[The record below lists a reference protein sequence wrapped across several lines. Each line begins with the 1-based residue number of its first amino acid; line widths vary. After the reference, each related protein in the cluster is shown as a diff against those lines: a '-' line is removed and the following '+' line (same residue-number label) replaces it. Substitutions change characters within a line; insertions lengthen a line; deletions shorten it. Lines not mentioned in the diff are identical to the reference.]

1 MPEVG
6 RGQDNSYGHRIL
18 HPMNQQP
25 YEPFSRLWDSIVKRL
40 NVDSGTGPHN
50 GNVRPLRTGKP
61 GGRHLFF
68 RLGFTAAIILI
79 LVFLAQGVYLYTEWL
94 WFGEVSFTGVFL
106 KSLTTKIW
114 MGLAAGGIFFAIVY
128 GNILLA
134 RRMAPRYQFGPG
146 TEVIERAPVPD
157 RLMRWLIPLLL
168 LLPTLIAVGA
178 GSAGWEDLLK
188 YFNRADFGITD
199 PVFGYDAG
207 FYVFALPFLRL
218 LQSFAW
224 WTLIFT
230 LIATSAMH
238 FFDYAI
244 NWSENKLTFAPHVK
258 GHLSV
263 IMGLIMFVLGAGYLL
278 KGYVLMFSPRGVV
291 FGASYTDVHAQLP
304 VFKFMAATAVVAG
317 LLFLVN
323 IHFRGWKLPAA
334 AIALIILTGLLAGQA
349 YPFIVQQYQV
359 SPNELDKESPYI
371 KNNIDFTRHGFD
383 LDSIEQKPFAVTDN
397 LTAADVQ
404 QNVSTISNIRLWD
417 PATLAQTY
425 GQIQTIR
432 PYYKFR
438 DVDVDRYQADGRRQQ
453 MMLSIRELS
462 VDDLDTRAK
471 TWQNEHLV
479 YTHGYGMVMSPV
491 AEVSAEGLPQLA
503 IKDIPPVTSLPE
515 LEVTQ
520 PAVYF
525 GEKAND
531 YVVVRSTTQEFDY
544 PKGNENVYTNYDG
557 NGGIDVSNLLH
568 RMAFSWRYASLKLF
582 LSDSITGQSRIMI
595 HREIRDRIQNIAPF
609 LTYDSD
615 PYSVLIDGRI
625 FWIQDAYTTTSY
637 YPYSQPA
644 SEGFNYIRNSVKVA
658 VDAYNGDVKFYIV
671 DDNDPILK
679 TYRNIFPDLFTPAD
693 QVPEELRAHFR
704 YPEDLFKVQ
713 AQMYSTYHMTDAQVF
728 YNKEDQWSMPRR
740 QSGDK
745 QAGMDPYYV
754 IMSLPGEER
763 EQFMLMLPFSPSGKD
778 NMISWMAAK
787 SDPGSYGQRI
797 VYQFPKDKLV
807 FGPMQVQARFNQDPT
822 ISSQVTLW
830 GQSGSQVIFGNLLVI
845 PINESILYVE
855 PLFLRAD
862 KGQIPELKRV
872 LVSYG
877 GRVVMENDLKSA
889 LEKIFATPLI
899 GAPQKPAATGTST
912 TAQEPAAPVAPASL
926 KELASAAADH
936 YNKATEA
943 QKRGDWTTYGNEIK
957 QLEDVIRQ
965 MQAAAG

>member
-1 MPEVG
+1 
-6 RGQDNSYGHRIL
+6 
-18 HPMNQQP
+18 MNQQP
-25 YEPFSRLWDSIVKRL
+25 YEPFSRLWDSIAKRL
-40 NVDSGTGPHN
+40 KLDSDAGPPD
-50 GNVRPLRTGKP
+50 GNVRPIRTGKP
-61 GGRHLFF
+61 GGR
-68 RLGFTAAIILI
+68 RLAVRLSIAAVIILI
-79 LVFLAQGVYLYTEWL
+79 FIFLAQGIYLYTEWL
-94 WFGEVSFTGVFL
+94 WFGEVGFTSVFL
-106 KSLTTKIW
+106 KTLTTKIW
-114 MGLAAGGIFFAIVY
+114 MGLAAGGVFFAIVY
-128 GNILLA
+128 GNMLLA

-146 TEVIERAPVPD
+146 TEIIERAPVSD
-157 RLMRWLIPLLL
+157 KLMRWLIPLLL
-168 LLPTLIAVGA
+168 LLPTLIAAGA
-178 GSAGWEDLLK
+178 GSSGWEDLLK
-188 YFNRADFGITD
+188 FINRADFGITD
-199 PVFGYDAG
+199 PVFGYDTG
-207 FYVFALPFLRL
+207 FYVFSLPFLRL
-218 LQSFAW
+218 LQSFVW

-230 LIATSAMH
+230 LIVTAAMH

-244 NWSENKLTFAPHVK
+244 NWSENKLIFAPHVK

-263 IMGLIMFVLGAGYLL
+263 IMGLIMFTLGAGYLL

-304 VFKFMAATAVVAG
+304 VFKFMAATALVAG

-323 IHFRGWKLPAA
+323 IYFKGWKLPAA
-334 AIALIILTGLLAGQA
+334 AIVLIILTGILAGRA

-371 KNNIDFTRHGFD
+371 KYSIDFTRHGFD
-383 LDSIEQKPFAVTDN
+383 LESIEQKPFAVNDN
-397 LTAADVQ
+397 LSAADVQ

-438 DVDVDRYQADGRRQQ
+438 DVDVDRYQVGGRRQQ
-453 MMLSIRELS
+453 TMLSIRELS
-462 VDDLDTRAK
+462 VDDLDSRAK
-471 TWQNEHLV
+471 TWQNEHLI

-491 AEVSAEGLPQLA
+491 AEVSAEGLPQLS
-503 IKDIPPVTSLPE
+503 IKDIPPVSSTPD
-515 LEVTQ
+515 LEVSQ

-544 PKGNENVYTNYDG
+544 PKGNENVYTTYEG
-557 NGGIDVSNLLH
+557 NGGIDVSNKLNRL
-568 RMAFSWRYASLKLF
+568 AFSWRYASLKLF
-582 LSDSITGQSRIMI
+582 LSDSITDQSRIMI

-609 LTYDSD
+609 LLYDSD

-625 FWIQDAYTTTSY
+625 FWIQDAYTTSSY

-644 SEGFNYIRNSVKVA
+644 NEGYNYIRNSVKVA

-679 TYRNIFPDLFTPAD
+679 TYRNIFPGLFTSAD
-693 QVPEELRAHFR
+693 QVPDALRAHFR
-704 YPEDLFKVQ
+704 YPEDLFRVQ

-728 YNKEDQWSMPRR
+728 YNKEDQWSMPKR
-740 QSGDK
+740 QAGDK
-745 QAGMDPYYV
+745 QSGMDPYYV
-754 IMSLPGEER
+754 IMSLPGEEQ
-763 EQFMLMLPFSPSGKD
+763 EQFMLMLPFTPSGKD
-778 NMISWMAAK
+778 NMISWMSAK
-787 SDPGSYGQRI
+787 SDPGSYGKRI

-877 GRVVMENDLKSA
+877 GRVVMEDDLSSA

-899 GAPQKPAATGTST
+899 GAPQKPTGTGTGT
-912 TAQEPAAPVAPASL
+912 TATDTTTPPATASL
-926 KELASAAADH
+926 KELANSAADH
-936 YNKATEA
+936 YNKATDA
-943 QKRGDWTTYGNEIK
+943 QKRGDWATYGNEIK
-957 QLEDVIRQ
+957 QLEDVLRQ
-965 MQAAAG
+965 MQAVSG